1 MFQAWRRGV
10 THLSFSLLHQAVS
23 SQQAETPSLEG
34 RFPWGAAPLSPS
46 VFLEQGEAFWGC
58 CSGPST
64 PAQHRSCP
72 TTPKN
77 QVCQVTQ
84 GKASIRC
91 APLVPHRDPA
101 PSWCL
106 SPRPASPL
114 LPPAPLLP
122 LFCTHL
128 FSVTLFF
135 LLNEDNQRYHPWP
148 APCLGRQPEA
158 KGQELNKAS
167 AKRVRQGQKSVP
179 WVLSVKLSFRN
190 YSKSS
195 ALFAAQTWLLCMPIR
210 FAGVVLIPE
219 NIPGD
224 SP

>member
-1 MFQAWRRGV
+1 MPIIPNHPKKSGLPGDTGQGQYKMC
-10 THLSFSLLHQAVS
+10 TIS
-23 SQQAETPSLEG
+23 
-34 RFPWGAAPLSPS
+34 APQRPR
-46 VFLEQGEAFWGC
+46 
-58 CSGPST
+58 T
-64 PAQHRSCP
+64 
-72 TTPKN
+72 K
-77 QVCQVTQ
+77 
-84 GKASIRC
+84 
-91 APLVPHRDPA
+91 LV
-101 PSWCL
+101 
-106 SPRPASPL
+106 PL
-114 LPPAPLLP
+114 LPGQHPPSSSLCPLLP

-128 FSVTLFF
+128 FSVTVFF

-167 AKRVRQGQKSVP
+167 AKRVRQGQKSVL
-179 WVLSVKLSFRN
+179 WVLSMKLSFRN

-195 ALFAAQTWLLCMPIR
+195 ALFAAQTWLLYVLIR